1 MTCSNFPPNIPDTPN
16 PAIAS
21 RLHAQNHGRG
31 VGDPER

>member
-1 MTCSNFPPNIPDTPN
+1 MTVWPNKPDAPN

-21 RLHAQNHGRG
+21 WFQVRSQGRG